1 MNQNISMDQKSQE
14 LTQTIWT
21 DTQKMRLWQD
31 AIKLAIWS
39 DWNSILE
46 SNQIS
51 VKLDK
56 REKDLAKKRS
66 PKE

>member
-1 MNQNISMDQKSQE
+1 MEQQSKEITN
-14 LTQTIWT
+14 TIAT
-21 DTQKMRLWQD
+21 DTSKMKPWQD

-39 DWNSILE
+39 DGNSMLE

-56 REKDLAKKRS
+56 REKELSQKRA
-66 PKE
+66 PNE